1 MSFTRHR
8 CARRSAT
15 PTRRRNLGLDASNCL
30 AITIVSALAL
40 SVATNELQAADCDGS
55 QLLVSGFSSN
65 NAHIYDACTGTY
77 QSNLD
82 NGNGLTGTQA
92 IVRGPDG
99 NLYVVS
105 EGNDRVM
112 RYDGTTLA
120 FIDNF
125 VWDNPGTPEDDNG
138 PLDGPTGLVFA
149 PTGNLLVGSFN
160 TDNILEYD
168 GTTGAYIGEFVTA
181 ASGGLN
187 APDAG
192 MTYGPDGNL
201 YVPGWD
207 SGRVHKYD
215 GMTGADLGP
224 FSDFIARPRTVLF
237 SEDGSRLF
245 VSSWG
250 SNRVQ
255 ELDPETGALIGSFV
269 NLVGEGGRPT
279 GMAYGPDRNLYVTSD
294 AANLVWQID
303 PDNGTVLDT
312 FVSANDGGLSGATFV
327 FFTRGPRPI
336 PAASTWGLAAMAI
349 GILTAGTLAMRP
361 TRSILASA

>member
-1 MSFTRHR
+1 MSTMRHR
-8 CARRSAT
+8 RARRSAT
-15 PTRRRNLGLDASNCL
+15 AVRRRNLAIKASNYSAMIL
-30 AITIVSALAL
+30 VSALGL
-40 SVATNELQAADCDGS
+40 SAASNETLAADCDGS

-82 NGNGLTGTQA
+82 DGNGLTGTQA

-112 RYDGTTLA
+112 RYDGTTLT

-138 PLDGPTGLVFA
+138 PLDGPTGLAFA
-149 PTGNLLVGSFN
+149 PSGNLLVGSFN

-168 GTTGAYIGEFVTA
+168 GTTGAYLGEFVTA
-181 ASGGLN
+181 GSGGLN

-207 SGRVHKYD
+207 SGQVHKYD
-215 GMTGADLGP
+215 GTTGADLGP
-224 FSDFIARPRTVLF
+224 FITFVSRPRTVLF
-237 SEDGSRLF
+237 SADGSRLF
-245 VSSWG
+245 VSAWG
-250 SNRVQ
+250 ANRVQ
-255 ELDPETGALIGSFV
+255 EFDPGTGDLMGQFV

-294 AANLVWQID
+294 AANRVWQID
-303 PDNGTVLDT
+303 PDSGAILDT
-312 FVSANDGGLSGATFV
+312 FVSANAGGLSGATFV
-327 FFTRGPRPI
+327 FFTRGPKPI
-336 PAASTWGLAAMAI
+336 PAVSTWGLAAMAI
-349 GILTAGTLAMRP
+349 SLLIGATLLVSRARP
-361 TRSILASA
+361 VEC